1 MAEYNNTGWV
11 AVYERRAKTES
22 FVVDE
27 DVHSWD
33 RDGRALIVDRETGS
47 LVVVAKQE
55 GFVRLEATSRIIA
68 AIPAAAGWNL
78 KISESAAPGASTF
91 VAPIAAWLV
100 TASG

>member
-1 MAEYNNTGWV
+1 L
-11 AVYERRAKTES
+11 
-22 FVVDE
+22 VDE

-47 LVVVAKQE
+47 LVVAAKQE

-78 KISESAAPGASTF
+78 KKRAP
-91 VAPIAAWLV
+91 APFDTSINYEYKNAMLRA
-100 TASG
+100 